1 MRRWG
6 VVLGSVALHALLVLL
21 FVLDIGAG
29 PTAPSWR
36 PMTVSLEPPPREP
49 LKAKARRPRGGSR
62 PQAAEPLINAPSV
75 AALAPSDIPVVSG
88 TGRSVTPAPG
98 PSLRGLVSCTLTTL
112 DRLSPEARA
121 RCQERLAQAMD
132 LGRAPKVNLDPKGR
146 FYEDKSAYLPRKPKD
161 GCKPLG
167 GVYAADGP
175 GAMSGQMYARMGI
188 GCAVPF

>member
-6 VVLGSVALHALLVLL
+6 VVLGSAAFHALLVLL
-21 FVLDIGAG
+21 FILDIGRG

-36 PMTVSLEPPPREP
+36 PMTVWMEPPPEAP
-49 LKAKARRPRGGSR
+49 KKARVRGSRGGSR
-62 PQAAEPLINAPSV
+62 SREPSINAPPAV
-75 AALAPSDIPVVSG
+75 ASAISDIPAAPA
-88 TGRSVTPAPG
+88 TGQGVAPAPS
-98 PSLRGLVSCTLTTL
+98 PSLRGLNGCRLATL
-112 DRLSPEARA
+112 DRLSPEERA
-121 RCQERLAQAMD
+121 RCQERLAQTMD
-132 LGRAPKVNLDPKGR
+132 LTRAPKINLDPKGR

-175 GAMSGQMYARMGI
+175 GPVGGSMYARMGI